1 MDWHHQLLDSVIWLC
16 KAFAISM
23 VAIACV
29 TTLLGKFT
37 YWGQQFLR
45 VTWVW
50 FSPARNW
57 RPLAILSLLILMT
70 LFAVRMDILFTFW
83 SNGMY
88 TSLQNFNAAAFWSL
102 MAVFGILAS
111 VHVVRG
117 LVNFY
122 ISQAFQIHW
131 RVWLTENLMAR
142 WLDQQAYY
150 RSQHLPGRTDNPD
163 QRIQQDIS
171 GFVSS
176 SLTLFLGLISSAV
189 SLFSFTLILW
199 SLSGTLTLFGE
210 EIPRAMIFLVYAY
223 VLVATV
229 FAVKLGRPLI
239 KLNFLSEKLN
249 ADFRY
254 ALIRLREY
262 GENIAFFRGE
272 AVEHR
277 TLLKRFSHVIE
288 NTWAIVFRSLK
299 FQGFNLGI
307 NQLAVVFPVVV
318 QAPRFFSKQITL
330 GDLMQ
335 AAQAFGQVQDAL
347 SFFRSSYDEFASY
360 RAIVNRL
367 TGFLDT
373 VDAADRLTMPQI
385 AHQGQNFAVEA
396 LTVESPGG
404 AILTANLNLALAP
417 GAALLVRGPSGVGKT
432 TLLRAIAGLWPY
444 ADGKIIYPAGQQCL
458 FLPQKPYLPLGTLR
472 SALYYPSAEPA
483 QPDDS
488 AVRAILE
495 QIQLG
500 HLATQLDTESEWSNI
515 LSLGEQQ
522 RLALGRVLL
531 HRPQLVFLDEA
542 SSAMDEGLEH
552 AMYSLLRKQ
561 LPDVILISVGHRS
574 SLAAFHSSELILQHE
589 GKWSLNSLL

>member
-1 MDWHHQLLDSVIWLC
+1 MDWHHQLLDSAIWLG
-16 KAFAISM
+16 KAFIISWLA
-23 VAIACV
+23 VACLAA
-29 TTLLGKFT
+29 LLGKFT
-37 YWGQQFLR
+37 DWGRQFLR
-45 VTWVW
+45 VTWSW
-50 FSPARNW
+50 FSPVRSLW
-57 RPLAILSLLILMT
+57 PLAILSLLILMT
-70 LFAVRMDILFTFW
+70 LFSVRMEILFTFW
-83 SNGMY
+83 NNGIY
-88 TSLQNFNAAAFWSL
+88 TAMQDFNAATFWSL
-102 MAVFGILAS
+102 LAVFCILAAI
-111 VHVVRG
+111 HVTRA
-117 LVNFY
+117 LTNFY

-131 RVWLTENLMAR
+131 RVWLTETLMSR
-142 WLDQQAYY
+142 WLDKQAYY
-150 RSQHLPGRTDNPD
+150 RSQHLPSRTDNPD
-163 QRIQQDIS
+163 QRIQQDVASFIS
-171 GFVSS
+171 T
-176 SLTLFLGLISSAV
+176 SLALFLGLISAVV

-199 SLSGTLTLFGE
+199 ALSGTLTVFGVA
-210 EIPRAMIFLVYAY
+210 IPRAMTFLVYVY
-223 VLVATV
+223 VLIATV

-239 KLNFLSEKLN
+239 KLNFLNEKLN

-277 TLLKRFSHVIE
+277 TLLKRFSSVIG

-299 FQGFNLGI
+299 FQGFNLGVD
-307 NQLAVVFPVVV
+307 QLAVVFPMVV

-335 AAQAFGQVQDAL
+335 TAQAFGQVQDSL
-347 SFFRSSYDEFASY
+347 SFFRTSYDEFASY
-360 RAIVNRL
+360 RAVVNRL

-373 VDAADRLTMPQI
+373 VDASDQLTMPQI
-385 AHQGQNFAVEA
+385 THQGQDFAVES
-396 LTVESPGG
+396 LNVNSPTG
-404 AILTANLNLALAP
+404 ATLTANLNLTLAP

-444 ADGKIIYPAGQQCL
+444 ASGNIIYPAGQQSL

-472 SALYYPSAEPA
+472 SALYYPLAEPA
-483 QPDDS
+483 QADDD

-500 HLATQLDTESEWSNI
+500 HLATQLDVENEWTNI

-522 RLALGRVLL
+522 RLAMGRVLL

-552 AMYSLLRKQ
+552 AMYSLLRKE
-561 LPDVILISVGHRS
+561 LPQVMLVSVGHRS
-574 SLAAFHSSELILQHE
+574 SLAAFHSSELNLQ
-589 GKWSLNSLL
+589 GGGAWRLDASA

>member
-23 VAIACV
+23 VAIACI
-29 TTLLGKFT
+29 TALIGKFT
-37 YWGQQFLR
+37 DWGQQFLR
-45 VTWVW
+45 VTWAW
-50 FSPARNW
+50 FSPVRSW

-70 LFAVRMDILFTFW
+70 LFSVRMEILFTFW

-88 TSLQNFNAAAFWSL
+88 TSLQDFNAAAFWSL
-102 MAVFGILAS
+102 MAVFGVLAS
-111 VHVVRG
+111 VHVLRA

-142 WLDQQAYY
+142 WLDRQAYY
-150 RSQHLPGRTDNPD
+150 RSQHLPNRTDNPD
-163 QRIQQDIS
+163 QRIQQDIA

-176 SLTLFLGLISSAV
+176 SLTLFLGLISSVV

-199 SLSGTLTLFGE
+199 RLSGTLTLFGE

-239 KLNFLSEKLN
+239 KLNFLNEKLN

-288 NTWAIVFRSLK
+288 NAWAIVFRSLK

-307 NQLAVVFPVVV
+307 NQLAVVFPMVV

-330 GDLMQ
+330 GDLTQ
-335 AAQAFGQVQDAL
+335 TAQAFGQVQDAL
-347 SFFRSSYDEFASY
+347 SFFRSSYDEFAGY

-373 VDAADRLTMPQI
+373 VDAADQLTMPQI
-385 AHQGQNFAVEA
+385 VHRGQNFAVEA
-396 LTVESPGG
+396 LTVKSPGG

-444 ADGKIIYPAGQQCL
+444 AGGEIVYPAGQQCL

-472 SALYYPSAEPA
+472 SALYYPLAEPV

-488 AVRAILE
+488 AARAILE

-500 HLATQLDTESEWSNI
+500 HLAAELDTESEWSNI

-561 LPDVILISVGHRS
+561 LPDVMLISVGHRS
-574 SLAAFHSSELILQHE
+574 SLAAFHGSELILQHN
-589 GKWSLNSLL
+589 GKWRLNSLE

>member
-16 KAFAISM
+16 KAFVISM
-23 VAIACV
+23 AAIACI
-29 TTLLGKFT
+29 TALLGKFT

-50 FSPARNW
+50 FSPVRNW

-70 LFAVRMDILFTFW
+70 LFSVRMEILFTFW
-83 SNGMY
+83 NNGMY
-88 TSLQNFNAAAFWSL
+88 TALQNFNATGFWSL
-102 MAVFGILAS
+102 LAVFGVLAS
-111 VHVVRG
+111 VHVLRT

-131 RVWLTENLMAR
+131 RVWLTESLMAR
-142 WLDQQAYY
+142 WLGQQAYY
-150 RSQHLPGRTDNPD
+150 RSQHLPSRTDNPD
-163 QRIQQDIS
+163 QRIQQDVA

-176 SLTLFLGLISSAV
+176 SLSLFLGLIGSAV
-189 SLFSFTLILW
+189 SLFSFTLTLW

-210 EIPRAMIFLVYAY
+210 EIPRAMTFLVYVY

-272 AVEHR
+272 AVEHG

-288 NTWAIVFRSLK
+288 NAWAIVFRALK

-307 NQLAVVFPVVV
+307 NQLAVVFPVAV

-335 AAQAFGQVQDAL
+335 TAQAFGQVQDAL
-347 SFFRSSYDEFASY
+347 SFFRSSYDDFAGY

-373 VDAADRLTMPQI
+373 VDAADQLTMPQI
-385 AHQGQNFAVEA
+385 THRGQNFSVEA
-396 LTVESPGG
+396 LTVKSPSG
-404 AILTANLNLALAP
+404 AILTANLNFALAP

-432 TLLRAIAGLWPY
+432 TLLRAVAGLWPY
-444 ADGKIIYPAGQQCL
+444 AGGNIVYPAGQQCL

-472 SALYYPSAEPA
+472 SALYYPLAEPA
-483 QPDDS
+483 QAADS
-488 AVRAILE
+488 AVRVILT

-500 HLATQLDTESEWSNI
+500 HLATELDTESEWGNI

-561 LPDVILISVGHRS
+561 LPDVMLISVGHRS
-574 SLAAFHSSELILQHE
+574 SLVAFHSSELIVQYG
-589 GKWSLNSLL
+589 GKWSLNSLP